1 MTDCRVCEVLF
12 VPARMGQIVCSVRC
26 AQRMPV
32 IARNTIKAAKK
43 MTRAK
48 LAALKPRSKWM
59 AEAQQAFNAW
69 VRARDAWVGCVS
81 CGTMTGKTNA
91 GHYRSVGSCPEL
103 RFDPLNVHRQC
114 ERCNTYLHGN
124 LIAYRHA
131 LIRRVGIDSVN
142 AIEGPHPAQ
151 KHTVE
156 ELRAIRDL
164 YRAKSKAIE
173 RKFEAPPIDGG
184 L

>member
-1 MTDCRVCEVLF
+1 MTDCRVCAEPF
-12 VPARMGQIVCSVRC
+12 VPARMGQIVCGVRC

-43 MTRAK
+43 TTRAK
-48 LAALKPRSKWM
+48 LAALKPRRKWL

-69 VRARDAWVGCVS
+69 VRARDAWVGCIS

-103 RFDPLNVHRQC
+103 RFEPLNVHRQC

-131 LIRRVGIDSVN
+131 LIRSVGIENVE
-142 AIEGPHPAQ
+142 AIEGPHEAE
-151 KHTVE
+151 KYTID
-156 ELRAIRDL
+156 ELRAVRDL
-164 YRAKSKAIE
+164 YRAQTKELTA
-173 RKFEAPPIDGG
+173 
-184 L
+184 